1 MIIRLIGGT
10 PMRGQADPSWRGAIS
25 DADAYDLTNDA
36 ARARILSANALVISG
51 GVDHLLLGRYRE
63 ELTSFV
69 RSGGRVLVNG
79 QVVKP
84 FIDGLAVWR
93 KLEFRGAQDVRPH
106 AVSEHPVWN
115 GIDDRDLHYRTGVP
129 GIHSYERL
137 EEIGV
142 AGFYGRGYHLDLPE
156 GAQVITGIGSYRLPL
171 DYAYRIGAGAVLVHG
186 GNDLESFSD
195 DGYSTRV
202 LGPNLVAWLEAGR
215 NDGARNDG
223 GQDGGTSVHDGAQ
236 NGGTDAAV
244 ARVLPATAPADAA
257 VARAARDA
265 GDSRESRAPGAAP
278 RIGLLHCGAFQPLRT
293 LADPALAPYRLES
306 VYLPDADPA
315 VLADL
320 DVVLVSDR
328 LHQGQLERFVPALLA
343 ALEDP
348 GKTVIVLG
356 ENKVEQW
363 LPGVGYTF
371 RPTVFWK
378 WRTGEDNGTRL
389 RLPEDPMWEF
399 FTPWSVSW
407 HHHGLLHPRPGARSL
422 VVMEEDGAE
431 VGTLM
436 YVDEVNQPAR
446 LLVTTMDP
454 VYHHGS
460 GFMPG
465 ASQLL
470 YSLLRWVTATHPSAG
485 KHP

>member
-1 MIIRLIGGT
+1 MIFRLIGGT
-10 PMRGQADPSWRGAIS
+10 PMRAQNDPSWRGALE
-25 DADAYDLTNDA
+25 DVDAYDLDDDA
-36 ARARILSANALVISG
+36 ARARILSADALVIG
-51 GVDHLLLGRYRE
+51 GGADHLLLCRHRE
-63 ELTSFV
+63 ALSGFV

-106 AVSEHPVWN
+106 SVTAHPVWH
-115 GIDDRDLHYRTGVP
+115 GVDYRDLHYRTGVP
-129 GIHSYERL
+129 GTHSYEKL

-156 GAQVITGIGSYRLPL
+156 GASVVTGIGQYLLPL
-171 DYAYRIGAGAVLVHG
+171 DYSYRLGDGEVLVHG

-195 DGYSTRV
+195 DRYSIGEI
-202 LGPNLVAWLEAGR
+202 GPNLVHWLE
-215 NDGARNDG
+215 
-223 GQDGGTSVHDGAQ
+223 GGTRTPGKKLAGPETAERNSV
-236 NGGTDAAV
+236 AAV
-244 ARVLPATAPADAA
+244 PPPPSAGQSVA
-257 VARAARDA
+257 VGR
-265 GDSRESRAPGAAP
+265 REPAPGAAP
-278 RIGLLHCGAFQPLRT
+278 RIGLLHGGTFPALRT
-293 LADPALAPYRLES
+293 LADPALAPYRIES
-306 VYLPDADPA
+306 VYLPEADPSA
-315 VLADL
+315 LAGL
-320 DVVLVSDR
+320 DVIIVGDR
-328 LHQGQLERFVPALLA
+328 LHQGQLARFAPAVRA
-343 ALEDP
+343 ALQDP
-348 GKTVIVLG
+348 AKTVIILG

-371 RPTVFWK
+371 RPTVFWA

-389 RLPEDPMWEF
+389 RLPEDPMWEY
-399 FTPWSVSW
+399 FTPRAVSW
-407 HHHGLLHPRPGARSL
+407 HHHGLLHPPAGARSL
-422 VVMEEDGAE
+422 VVMEEDGADS
-431 VGTLM
+431 GALL

-470 YSLLRWVTATHPSAG
+470 YSLLRWVTATHVPSS
-485 KHP
+485 

>member
-1 MIIRLIGGT
+1 MILRLIGGT
-10 PMRGQADPSWRGAIS
+10 PMRGAADTTWRGAIE
-25 DADAYDLTNDA
+25 DVDAYDLDDDA
-36 ARARILSANALVISG
+36 ARVRILAADGLVISG
-51 GVDHLLLGRYRE
+51 GVDHVLLGRHRDA
-63 ELTSFV
+63 LTGFV

-84 FIDGLAVWR
+84 FIDGLAAWR
-93 KLEFRGAQDVRPH
+93 KLEFRGPQDVRPH
-106 AVSEHPVWN
+106 PVFPHPVWK
-115 GIDDRDLHYRTGVP
+115 GIDYRDLHYRTGVP
-129 GIHSYERL
+129 GTHSYERL

-142 AGFYGRGYHLDLPE
+142 AGFYGRGYHLDLPAE
-156 GAQVITGIGSYRLPL
+156 ASLVTGIGQYALPL
-171 DYAYRIGAGAVLVHG
+171 DYSYPLGNGEVLVHG

-202 LGPNLVAWLEAGR
+202 LGPNLVDWLGGGVRDTVELKPAGP
-215 NDGARNDG
+215 
-223 GQDGGTSVHDGAQ
+223 V
-236 NGGTDAAV
+236 AAV
-244 ARVLPATAPADAA
+244 AGIRPAAGARPDTAATRPAA
-257 VARAARDA
+257 AAREA
-265 GDSRESRAPGAAP
+265 GQAAP
-278 RIGLLHCGAFQPLRT
+278 RIGLLHGGTFPALRT

-306 VYLPDADPA
+306 VYLPDADPSA
-315 VLADL
+315 LAGL
-320 DVVLVSDR
+320 DVVIVSDR
-328 LHQGQLERFVPALLA
+328 LHQGQLARFVPAILA
-343 ALEDP
+343 ALQDP

-363 LPGVGYTF
+363 LPGIGYSF
-371 RPTVFWK
+371 RPTVFWM

-389 RLPEDPMWEF
+389 RLPEDSLWEF

-431 VGTLM
+431 SGSLL

-470 YSLLRWVTATHPSAG
+470 YSLLRWVTATHAPRA
-485 KHP
+485 

>member
-1 MIIRLIGGT
+1 MIFRLIGGT
-10 PMRGQADPSWRGAIS
+10 PMRGQKDPSWRGALE
-25 DADAYDLTNDA
+25 DVDAYDLDDDA
-36 ARARILSANALVISG
+36 ARARILSADGLVIGG
-51 GVDHLLLGRYRE
+51 GVDHLLLCRHRRDIGD
-63 ELTSFV
+63 FV

-106 AVSEHPVWN
+106 PVTGHPVWA
-115 GIDDRDLHYRTGVP
+115 GVDYRDLHYRTGVP
-129 GIHSYERL
+129 GTHSYEKL

-156 GAQVITGIGSYRLPL
+156 GASVVTGIGQYSLPL
-171 DYAYRIGAGAVLVHG
+171 DYSYRLGDGEVLVHG

-195 DGYSTRV
+195 DRYSIG
-202 LGPNLVAWLEAGR
+202 LIGPNLVRWLEGGIRAPGWKPAGPEAAEY
-215 NDGARNDG
+215 D
-223 GQDGGTSVHDGAQ
+223 SV
-236 NGGTDAAV
+236 AAV
-244 ARVLPATAPADAA
+244 PPPPSAGQSVAVGRETRKPAA
-257 VARAARDA
+257 
-265 GDSRESRAPGAAP
+265 APGAAP
-278 RIGLLHCGAFQPLRT
+278 RIGLLHCGTFPALRT
-293 LADPALAPYRLES
+293 LADPALAPYRIES
-306 VYLPDADPA
+306 VYLPEADPSA
-315 VLADL
+315 LAGL
-320 DVVLVSDR
+320 DTIIVGDR
-328 LHQGQLERFVPALLA
+328 LHQGQLARFAPAVRA
-343 ALEDP
+343 ALQDP
-348 GKTVIVLG
+348 AKTVIVLG

-371 RPTVFWK
+371 RPTVFWT

-389 RLPEDPMWEF
+389 RLPQDPMWEF
-399 FTPWSVSW
+399 FTPRAVSW
-407 HHHGLLHPRPGARSL
+407 HHHGLLHPPAGARSL
-422 VVMEEDGAE
+422 VIMEESGNESGA
-431 VGTLM
+431 LL

-470 YSLLRWVTATHPSAG
+470 YSLLRWVTATYVPSS
-485 KHP
+485 

>member
-1 MIIRLIGGT
+1 MIIRLIGGK
-10 PMRGQADPSWRGAIS
+10 PMLGQTDTTWRGAFE
-25 DADAYDLTNDA
+25 DVDAYDLDDDA
-36 ARARILSANALVISG
+36 ARARILSADGLVIGG
-51 GVDHLLLGRYRE
+51 GVDHLLLGKHRE
-63 ELTSFV
+63 ALTGFV
-69 RSGGRVLVNG
+69 RAGGRVLVNG

-106 AVSEHPVWN
+106 PVSPHPVWA
-115 GIDDRDLHYRTGVP
+115 GIDYRDLHYRTGVP
-129 GIHSYERL
+129 GTHSYERL

-156 GAQVITGIGSYRLPL
+156 GATVVTGIGQYRLPL
-171 DYAYRIGAGAVLVHG
+171 DYSYRIGSGEVLVHG

-195 DGYSTRV
+195 DQYSTRV
-202 LGPNLVAWLEAGR
+202 LGPNLVQWLE
-215 NDGARNDG
+215 
-223 GQDGGTSVHDGAQ
+223 
-236 NGGTDAAV
+236 NGERTAAEPAFAPAPAAV
-244 ARVLPATAPADAA
+244 GPRSSA
-257 VARAARDA
+257 V
-265 GDSRESRAPGAAP
+265 SRKEGSAAP
-278 RIGLLHCGAFQPLRT
+278 RIGLLHCGTFQPLRT

-320 DVVLVSDR
+320 DVVIVSDR
-328 LHQGQLERFVPALLA
+328 LHQGQLARFVPAILE
-343 ALEDP
+343 ALSDP

-363 LPGVGYTF
+363 LPGVGYSF
-371 RPTVFWK
+371 RPTVFWM

-389 RLPEDPMWEF
+389 RLPEDPMWELL
-399 FTPWSVSW
+399 TPRSVSW

-431 VGTLM
+431 SGTLL

-470 YSLLRWVTATHPSAG
+470 YSLLRWVTATHAPRA
-485 KHP
+485 

>member
-1 MIIRLIGGT
+1 MIIRLTGDT
-10 PMRGQADPSWRGAIS
+10 PMRGQADPSWRGRLEDMDVYELD
-25 DADAYDLTNDA
+25 DAA
-36 ARARILSANALVISG
+36 ARARIFSANGLVIG
-51 GVDHLLLGRYRE
+51 GGADHLLLNRYRD
-63 ELTSFV
+63 ELTGYV
-69 RSGGRVLVNG
+69 RAGGRVLVNG
-79 QVVKP
+79 QVVLP
-84 FIDGLAVWR
+84 FLDGLAVWR

-106 AVSEHPVWN
+106 AVTGHPVWA
-115 GIDDRDLHYRTGVP
+115 GIDYRDLHYRTGVS
-129 GIHSYERL
+129 GTHSYERL
-137 EEIGV
+137 ADIGV

-156 GAQVITGIGSYRLPL
+156 SAAVVTGIGSYRLPL
-171 DYAYRIGAGAVLVHG
+171 DYSYRIGSGEVLVHG

-195 DGYSTRV
+195 ERYSTAV
-202 LGPNLVAWLEAGR
+202 LGPNLVDWLEAGR
-215 NDGARNDG
+215 GRESG
-223 GQDGGTSVHDGAQ
+223 H
-236 NGGTDAAV
+236 AAADTV
-244 ARVLPATAPADAA
+244 PAAETGPAPAVVGRPAQQRRTGSQNRTA
-257 VARAARDA
+257 SA
-265 GDSRESRAPGAAP
+265 GGAAAP

-293 LADPALAPYRLES
+293 LADPALAPYRIES
-306 VYLPDADPA
+306 VYLPEADPA
-315 VLADL
+315 GLADL

-328 LHQGQLERFVPALLA
+328 LHRGRLARFVPALLA
-343 ALEDP
+343 ALQDR

-356 ENKVEQW
+356 ENKVEDW

-389 RLPEDPMWEF
+389 RLPGDPMWEF
-399 FTPWSVSW
+399 FTPRSVSW

-431 VGTLM
+431 SGTLL
-436 YVDEVNQPAR
+436 YLDEVNQPAR

-470 YSLLRWVTATHPSAG
+470 YSLLRWVTATQQRH
-485 KHP
+485 

>member
-1 MIIRLIGGT
+1 MIVRLIGGT
-10 PMRGQADPSWRGAIS
+10 PMPGQTDTTWRGAFE
-25 DADAYDLTNDA
+25 DVDAYDLDDDA
-36 ARARILSANALVISG
+36 ARARIFSADGLVIGG
-51 GVDHLLLGRYRE
+51 GVDHLLLGRHRE
-63 ELTSFV
+63 ELTGFV
-69 RSGGRVLVNG
+69 RAGGRVLVNG
-79 QVVKP
+79 QVVRP

-106 AVSEHPVWN
+106 PASPHPVWD
-115 GIDDRDLHYRTGVP
+115 GIDYRDLHYRTGVP
-129 GIHSYERL
+129 GTHSYERL

-156 GAQVITGIGSYRLPL
+156 GATVVTGIGQYRLPL
-171 DYAYRIGAGAVLVHG
+171 DYSYRLGDGEVLVHG

-195 DGYSTRV
+195 DQYSTRV
-202 LGPNLVAWLEAGR
+202 LGPNLVQWLA
-215 NDGARNDG
+215 
-223 GQDGGTSVHDGAQ
+223 GGTGLAAEPVSWAAGVTVPPAAAATGAFTATSA
-236 NGGTDAAV
+236 GV
-244 ARVLPATAPADAA
+244 AGSAP
-257 VARAARDA
+257 RT
-265 GDSRESRAPGAAP
+265 AAP
-278 RIGLLHCGAFQPLRT
+278 RIGLLHSGTFQPLRT

-306 VYLPDADPA
+306 VYLPDTDPS

-320 DVVLVSDR
+320 DVVIVSDR
-328 LHQGQLERFVPALLA
+328 LHQGQLARFVPALLE
-343 ALEDP
+343 ALSDP

-363 LPGVGYTF
+363 LPGVGYSF
-371 RPTVFWK
+371 RPTVFWM

-399 FTPWSVSW
+399 LTPWSVSW

-422 VVMEEDGAE
+422 VVMEENGAE
-431 VGTLM
+431 SGSLL
-436 YVDEVNQPAR
+436 YLDEVNQPAR

-470 YSLLRWVTATHPSAG
+470 YSLLRWATATHATG
-485 KHP
+485 GR

>member
-10 PMRGQADPSWRGAIS
+10 PMLGQTDTTWRGAFEEV
-25 DADAYDLTNDA
+25 DAYDLDDDA
-36 ARARILSANALVISG
+36 ARARILSADALVIGG
-51 GVDHLLLGRYRE
+51 GVDHLLLGRHRE
-63 ELTSFV
+63 ALTSFV
-69 RSGGRVLVNG
+69 RAGGRVLVNG

-106 AVSEHPVWN
+106 PVRPHPVWA
-115 GIDDRDLHYRTGVP
+115 GIDYRDLHYRTGVP
-129 GIHSYERL
+129 GTHSYERL

-156 GAQVITGIGSYRLPL
+156 SATVVTGIGQYRLPL
-171 DYAYRIGAGAVLVHG
+171 DYSYTLGNGEVLVHG

-195 DGYSTRV
+195 DQYSTRV
-202 LGPNLVAWLEAGR
+202 LGPNLVQWLEGGVRDTVELKPAVPAVPAAAAGTR
-215 NDGARNDG
+215 P
-223 GQDGGTSVHDGAQ
+223 
-236 NGGTDAAV
+236 AA
-244 ARVLPATAPADAA
+244 A
-257 VARAARDA
+257 AARQA
-265 GDSRESRAPGAAP
+265 GQAAP
-278 RIGLLHCGAFQPLRT
+278 RIGLLHCGTFQPLRT

-320 DVVLVSDR
+320 EVVIVSDR
-328 LHQGQLERFVPALLA
+328 LHQGQLARFVPAILA
-343 ALEDP
+343 ALQDP
-348 GKTVIVLG
+348 SKTVIVLG

-363 LPGVGYTF
+363 LPGVGYSF
-371 RPTVFWK
+371 RPTVFWM

-399 FTPWSVSW
+399 LTPWSVSW

-431 VGTLM
+431 SGSLL

-470 YSLLRWVTATHPSAG
+470 YSLLRWVTATHARA
-485 KHP
+485 

>member
-10 PMRGQADPSWRGAIS
+10 PMRGAADTTWRGAFE
-25 DADAYDLTNDA
+25 DVDAYDLDDDA
-36 ARARILSANALVISG
+36 ARARILSADGLVIGG
-51 GVDHLLLGRYRE
+51 GVDHLLLARHRDA
-63 ELTSFV
+63 LTGFV
-69 RSGGRVLVNG
+69 RAGGRVLVNG
-79 QVVKP
+79 QVVRP

-106 AVSEHPVWN
+106 PVQPHPVWG
-115 GIDDRDLHYRTGVP
+115 GIDYRDLHYRTGVP
-129 GIHSYERL
+129 GTHSYERL

-142 AGFYGRGYHLDLPE
+142 AGFYGRGYHLDLPG
-156 GAQVITGIGSYRLPL
+156 GAAVVTGIGQYRLPL
-171 DYAYRIGAGAVLVHG
+171 DYSYPLGDGEVLVHG

-202 LGPNLVAWLEAGR
+202 LGPNLVEWLA
-215 NDGARNDG
+215 
-223 GQDGGTSVHDGAQ
+223 GGTKAGAASATASTPEAAAL
-236 NGGTDAAV
+236 GPAAVGTRPAALGTRPAAV
-244 ARVLPATAPADAA
+244 AR
-257 VARAARDA
+257 
-265 GDSRESRAPGAAP
+265 REGPAAP

-315 VLADL
+315 ALADL
-320 DVVLVSDR
+320 DVVIVSDR
-328 LHQGQLERFVPALLA
+328 LHQGQLARFVPAILV
-343 ALEDP
+343 ALQDP

-356 ENKVEQW
+356 ENQVEQW
-363 LPGVGYTF
+363 LPGVGYSF
-371 RPTVFWK
+371 RPTVFWM

-407 HHHGLLHPRPGARSL
+407 HHHGLLHPRTGARSL
-422 VVMEEDGAE
+422 VVMEEGGAE
-431 VGTLM
+431 SGSLL

-470 YSLLRWVTATHPSAG
+470 YSLLRWVTATHTG
-485 KHP
+485 E

>member
-10 PMRGQADPSWRGAIS
+10 PMLGQTDTTWRGAFEEV
-25 DADAYDLTNDA
+25 DAYDLDDDA
-36 ARARILSANALVISG
+36 ARARILSADALVIGG
-51 GVDHLLLGRYRE
+51 GVDHLLLGRHRE
-63 ELTSFV
+63 ALTGFV
-69 RSGGRVLVNG
+69 RAGGRVLVNG

-93 KLEFRGAQDVRPH
+93 ELEFRGAQDVRPH
-106 AVSEHPVWN
+106 PVSPHPVWA
-115 GIDDRDLHYRTGVP
+115 GIDYRDLHYRTGVP
-129 GIHSYERL
+129 GTHSYERL

-156 GAQVITGIGSYRLPL
+156 NATVVTGIGQYRLPL
-171 DYAYRIGAGAVLVHG
+171 DYSYTLGNGAVLVHG

-195 DGYSTRV
+195 DQYSTRV
-202 LGPNLVAWLEAGR
+202 LGPNLVQWLEGGVQDTVELKPAVPAVPAAAAGTR
-215 NDGARNDG
+215 PPGA
-223 GQDGGTSVHDGAQ
+223 
-236 NGGTDAAV
+236 
-244 ARVLPATAPADAA
+244 
-257 VARAARDA
+257 ARAA
-265 GDSRESRAPGAAP
+265 GQAAP
-278 RIGLLHCGAFQPLRT
+278 RIGLLHCGTFPPLRT

-320 DVVLVSDR
+320 DVVIVSDR
-328 LHQGQLERFVPALLA
+328 LHQGQLARFVPAILA
-343 ALEDP
+343 ALQDP
-348 GKTVIVLG
+348 AKTVIVLG

-363 LPGVGYTF
+363 LPGVGYSF
-371 RPTVFWK
+371 RPTVFWM

-399 FTPWSVSW
+399 LTRWSVSW

-431 VGTLM
+431 SGSLL

-470 YSLLRWVTATHPSAG
+470 YSLLRWVTATHAAVA
-485 KHP
+485 

>member
-1 MIIRLIGGT
+1 
-10 PMRGQADPSWRGAIS
+10 MRGQTDPSWRGRIT
-25 DADAYDLTNDA
+25 DVDAYDLDDDA
-36 ARARILSANALVISG
+36 ARTRIVSANGLVIG
-51 GVDHLLLGRYRE
+51 GGADHLLLGRYRG
-63 ELTSFV
+63 ELTAFV
-69 RSGGRVLVNG
+69 RNGGRVLVNG

-93 KLEFRGAQDVRPH
+93 KLEFRGPQDVRPH
-106 AVSEHPVWN
+106 AVTGHPVWA
-115 GIDDRDLHYRTGVP
+115 GIDYKDLHYRTGVP
-129 GIHSYERL
+129 GTHSYDRL

-156 GAQVITGIGSYRLPL
+156 GADVITGIGQYRLPL
-171 DYAYRIGAGAVLVHG
+171 DYSYRIGAGEVLVHG

-195 DGYSTRV
+195 DRYSTGV
-202 LGPNLVAWLEAGR
+202 LGPNLVEWLGAGR
-215 NDGARNDG
+215 DGAVG
-223 GQDGGTSVHDGAQ
+223 G
-236 NGGTDAAV
+236 AAGNS
-244 ARVLPATAPADAA
+244 DQ
-257 VARAARDA
+257 AARK
-265 GDSRESRAPGAAP
+265 GQSVRREQSAAP

-293 LADPALAPYRLES
+293 LADPALAPYRVES
-306 VYLPDADPA
+306 VYLPEADPA

-320 DVVLVSDR
+320 DVVLVGDR
-328 LHQGQLERFVPALLA
+328 LHQDRLARFVPAIHA
-343 ALEDP
+343 ALQDP

-356 ENKVEQW
+356 ENKVENW

-389 RLPEDPMWEF
+389 RLPEDPLWEF

-431 VGTLM
+431 VGTLL

-470 YSLLRWVTATHPSAG
+470 YSLLRWVTATHVPVR
-485 KHP
+485 K

>member
-10 PMRGQADPSWRGAIS
+10 PMLGQADTTWRGAFEEV
-25 DADAYDLTNDA
+25 DAYDLDDDDA
-36 ARARILSANALVISG
+36 VARILSADALVIGG
-51 GVDHLLLGRYRE
+51 GVDHLLLGKHRE
-63 ELTSFV
+63 ALTGFV
-69 RSGGRVLVNG
+69 RAGGRVLVNG

-106 AVSEHPVWN
+106 PVSPHPVWA
-115 GIDDRDLHYRTGVP
+115 GIDYRDLHYRTGVP
-129 GIHSYERL
+129 GTHSYERL

-156 GAQVITGIGSYRLPL
+156 NATVVTGIGQYRLPL
-171 DYAYRIGAGAVLVHG
+171 DYSYTLGNGEVLVHG

-195 DGYSTRV
+195 DQYSTRV
-202 LGPNLVAWLEAGR
+202 LGPNLVQWLESGVRDTVALKPAVPAAAAGTR
-215 NDGARNDG
+215 PPGA
-223 GQDGGTSVHDGAQ
+223 
-236 NGGTDAAV
+236 
-244 ARVLPATAPADAA
+244 
-257 VARAARDA
+257 ARAA
-265 GDSRESRAPGAAP
+265 GQAAP
-278 RIGLLHCGAFQPLRT
+278 RIGLLHCGTFPPLRT

-320 DVVLVSDR
+320 DVVIVSDR
-328 LHQGQLERFVPALLA
+328 LHQGQLARFVPAILA
-343 ALEDP
+343 ALQDP
-348 GKTVIVLG
+348 AKTVIVLG

-363 LPGVGYTF
+363 LPGVGYSF
-371 RPTVFWK
+371 RPTVFWM

-399 FTPWSVSW
+399 LTPWSVSW

-422 VVMEEDGAE
+422 VVMEEDGVE
-431 VGTLM
+431 SGSLL

-470 YSLLRWVTATHPSAG
+470 YSLLRWVTATHAAEA
-485 KHP
+485 

>member
-10 PMRGQADPSWRGAIS
+10 PMLGPTDTTWRGAFEEV
-25 DADAYDLTNDA
+25 DAYDLDDDA
-36 ARARILSANALVISG
+36 ARARILSADALVIGG
-51 GVDHLLLGRYRE
+51 GVDHLLLGRHRE
-63 ELTSFV
+63 ALTGFV
-69 RSGGRVLVNG
+69 RAGGRVLVNG

-106 AVSEHPVWN
+106 PVSPHPVWA
-115 GIDDRDLHYRTGVP
+115 GIDYRDLHYRTGVP
-129 GIHSYERL
+129 GTHSYERL

-142 AGFYGRGYHLDLPE
+142 AGFYGRGYHVDLPE
-156 GAQVITGIGSYRLPL
+156 NATVVTGIGQYRLPL
-171 DYAYRIGAGAVLVHG
+171 DYSYTLGNGEVLVHG

-195 DGYSTRV
+195 DQYSTRV
-202 LGPNLVAWLEAGR
+202 LGPNLVQWLEGGVRDTVELKPAVPAAAAGPR
-215 NDGARNDG
+215 LPGA
-223 GQDGGTSVHDGAQ
+223 
-236 NGGTDAAV
+236 
-244 ARVLPATAPADAA
+244 
-257 VARAARDA
+257 ARAA
-265 GDSRESRAPGAAP
+265 GQAAP
-278 RIGLLHCGAFQPLRT
+278 RIGLLHCGTFPPLRT

-306 VYLPDADPA
+306 VYLPDVDPA

-320 DVVLVSDR
+320 DVVIVSDR
-328 LHQGQLERFVPALLA
+328 LHQGQLARFVPAILA
-343 ALEDP
+343 ALQDP
-348 GKTVIVLG
+348 AKTVIVLG

-363 LPGVGYTF
+363 LPGVGYSF
-371 RPTVFWK
+371 RPTVFWM

-399 FTPWSVSW
+399 LTPWSVSW

-431 VGTLM
+431 SGSLL

-470 YSLLRWVTATHPSAG
+470 YSLLRWVTATHAAEA
-485 KHP
+485 

>member
-10 PMRGQADPSWRGAIS
+10 PMRGQTDPSWRGRIT
-25 DADAYDLTNDA
+25 DVDAYDLDDDA
-36 ARARILSANALVISG
+36 ARAAILSANGLVIGG
-51 GVDHLLLGRYRE
+51 GVDHLLLGRYRD
-63 ELTSFV
+63 ELTAFV
-69 RSGGRVLVNG
+69 RDGGRVLVNG

-106 AVSEHPVWN
+106 AVTGHPVWA
-115 GIDDRDLHYRTGVP
+115 GIDYKDLHYRTGVP
-129 GIHSYERL
+129 GTHSYDRL

-156 GAQVITGIGSYRLPL
+156 GADVITGIGQYRLPL
-171 DYAYRIGAGAVLVHG
+171 DYSYRIGAGEVLVHG

-195 DGYSTRV
+195 DRYSTGV
-202 LGPNLVAWLEAGR
+202 LGPNLVEWL
-215 NDGARNDG
+215 DG
-223 GQDGGTSVHDGAQ
+223 GRDGRDHGNSGSSAVPAGAVPAGAAHPGAV
-236 NGGTDAAV
+236 GGAGQGGRKDH
-244 ARVLPATAPADAA
+244 
-257 VARAARDA
+257 AARKDQA
-265 GDSRESRAPGAAP
+265 VHREQFAAP

-293 LADPALAPYRLES
+293 LADPALAPYRIES
-306 VYLPDADPA
+306 VYLPEADPA
-315 VLADL
+315 VLAQL

-328 LHQGQLERFVPALLA
+328 LHQGRLARFVPAIQA
-343 ALEDP
+343 ALQDP

-389 RLPEDPMWEF
+389 RLPQDPMWEF

-431 VGTLM
+431 SGALL
-436 YVDEVNQPAR
+436 YLDDVNQPAR

-470 YSLLRWVTATHPSAG
+470 YSLLRWVTATHVPVR
-485 KHP
+485 K

>member
-10 PMRGQADPSWRGAIS
+10 PMRGQADPSWRGAIT

-36 ARARILSANALVISG
+36 ARARILSANALVIGG

-63 ELTSFV
+63 ELTGFV
-69 RSGGRVLVNG
+69 RAGGRVLVNG

-106 AVSEHPVWN
+106 AVTGHPVWN
-115 GIDDRDLHYRTGVP
+115 GIDFRDLHYRTGVP

-156 GAQVITGIGSYRLPL
+156 GARVISGIGQYRLPL
-171 DYAYRIGAGAVLVHG
+171 DYAYRLGAGEVLVHG

-202 LGPNLVAWLEAGR
+202 LGPNLVAWLE
-215 NDGARNDG
+215 G
-223 GQDGGTSVHDGAQ
+223 GERGEG
-236 NGGTDAAV
+236 AAV
-244 ARVLPATAPADAA
+244 ESGSAAAPAPIPAPTTAPASAA
-257 VARAARDA
+257 VGPRPAA
-265 GDSRESRAPGAAP
+265 GAPTKGSATP

-306 VYLPDADPA
+306 VYLPEADPA
-315 VLADL
+315 VLTDL

-328 LHQGQLERFVPALLA
+328 LHPGQLARFVPAILA
-343 ALEDP
+343 ALSDP

-363 LPGVGYTF
+363 LPGVGYSF
-371 RPTVFWK
+371 RPTVFWM

-399 FTPWSVSW
+399 FTPRSVSW

-422 VVMEEDGAE
+422 VVMEEDGDE
-431 VGTLM
+431 IGTLM

-470 YSLLRWVTATHPSAG
+470 YSLLRWVTATHLPAG
-485 KHP
+485 S

>member
-1 MIIRLIGGT
+1 MIIRLIAGM
-10 PMRGQADPSWRGAIS
+10 PMRGQTDPSWRGALA
-25 DADAYDLTNDA
+25 DVDAYDLNDDA
-36 ARARILSANALVISG
+36 ARARILAADGLVIGG
-51 GVDHLLLGRYRE
+51 GVDHLLLGRYRG
-63 ELTSFV
+63 ELTAFV
-69 RSGGRVLVNG
+69 RAGGRVLVNG

-84 FIDGLAVWR
+84 FIDDLAVWR
-93 KLEFRGAQDVRPH
+93 KLEFRGPQDVRPH
-106 AVSEHPVWN
+106 QVQPHPVWA
-115 GIDDRDLHYRTGVP
+115 GIDYRDLHYRTGVP

-156 GAQVITGIGSYRLPL
+156 GASVVTGIGPYRLPL
-171 DYAYRIGAGAVLVHG
+171 DYSYRIGAGEVLVHG

-195 DGYSTRV
+195 DGYSSRV
-202 LGPNLVAWLEAGR
+202 LGPNLVAWL
-215 NDGARNDG
+215 NG
-223 GQDGGTSVHDGAQ
+223 GHGSAHDGAGRAAASSAALD
-236 NGGTDAAV
+236 NSTDAAGPGTGT
-244 ARVLPATAPADAA
+244 ATRRPA
-257 VARAARDA
+257 A
-265 GDSRESRAPGAAP
+265 GREPRRPGAAP

-293 LADPALAPYRLES
+293 LADPALAPYRIEP
-306 VYLPDADPA
+306 VYLPEADPA
-315 VLADL
+315 QLADL
-320 DVVLVSDR
+320 DVLIVGDR
-328 LHQGQLERFVPALLA
+328 LHQGQLARFVPAILA
-343 ALEDP
+343 ALQDP

-363 LPGVGYTF
+363 LPGIGYSF
-371 RPTVFWK
+371 RPTVFWM

-389 RLPEDPMWEF
+389 RLPEDPLWEF

-431 VGTLM
+431 SGSLLYM
-436 YVDEVNQPAR
+436 DEVNQPAR

-470 YSLLRWVTATHPSAG
+470 YSLLRWVTATHAPRA
-485 KHP
+485 

>member
-10 PMRGQADPSWRGAIS
+10 PMRGQTDTTWRGAFE
-25 DADAYDLTNDA
+25 DVDAYDLDDDA
-36 ARARILSANALVISG
+36 ARARILSADGLVIGG
-51 GVDHLLLGRYRE
+51 GVDHLLLGKHRE
-63 ELTSFV
+63 ALTGFV
-69 RSGGRVLVNG
+69 RAGGRVLVNG

-106 AVSEHPVWN
+106 PVSPHPVWT
-115 GIDDRDLHYRTGVP
+115 GIDYRDLHYRTGVP
-129 GIHSYERL
+129 GTHSYERL

-156 GAQVITGIGSYRLPL
+156 SATVVTGIGQYLLPL
-171 DYAYRIGAGAVLVHG
+171 DYSYRIGSGEVLVHG

-195 DGYSTRV
+195 DQYSARV
-202 LGPNLVAWLEAGR
+202 LGPNLVQWLEAGER
-215 NDGARNDG
+215 
-223 GQDGGTSVHDGAQ
+223 T
-236 NGGTDAAV
+236 AAE
-244 ARVLPATAPADAA
+244 PAPAPAPA
-257 VARAARDA
+257 VVGPRPSAV
-265 GDSRESRAPGAAP
+265 SRTEGSAAP
-278 RIGLLHCGAFQPLRT
+278 RIGLLHCGTFQPLRT

-320 DVVLVSDR
+320 DVVIVSDR
-328 LHQGQLERFVPALLA
+328 LHQGQLGRFVPAILA
-343 ALEDP
+343 ALSDP

-363 LPGVGYTF
+363 LPGVGYSF
-371 RPTVFWK
+371 RPTVFWM

-431 VGTLM
+431 SGTLL
-436 YVDEVNQPAR
+436 YVDEANQPAR

-470 YSLLRWVTATHPSAG
+470 YSLLRWVTATHAPRA
-485 KHP
+485 